1 MQSTGRVINFLEE
14 ERHHFKKI
22 MPAEGRMVEG
32 AGMLPPQWP
41 GPPRGPAQ

>member
-1 MQSTGRVINFLEE
+1 MGEDGVQSTGRVINFLEE

-32 AGMLPPQWP
+32 AGMFVYWFVL
-41 GPPRGPAQ
+41 RM